1 MIIKKTNRLT
11 SIMSAETVAGT
22 SWYPVSRAQ
31 FTDFAE
37 DNITNTFLK
46 YTAIYDGFD
55 ALDLDLMYGTKIVDD
70 TLYICSSDG
79 KDIRVG
85 DEEVDPEIALDE
97 YTPDEL
103 FAYMEDV
110 TDQVLESHTTVN
122 DFNKDLLKAN
132 LNNAAIEALQDGIDF
147 SELIENYNEIWK

>member
-1 MIIKKTNRLT
+1 MIIKMTNRQT
-11 SIMSAETVAGT
+11 SIMSAETIAGT
-22 SWYPVSRAQ
+22 SWYPVTRKQ

-37 DNITNTFLK
+37 DNITNVFLR
-46 YTAIYDGFD
+46 YTAIYDGFE

-122 DFNKDLLKAN
+122 DFNKDLLKDN
-132 LNNAAIEALQDGIDF
+132 LNNAAIEALQDDVDF
-147 SELIENYNEIWK
+147 SELIEDYNEIWK